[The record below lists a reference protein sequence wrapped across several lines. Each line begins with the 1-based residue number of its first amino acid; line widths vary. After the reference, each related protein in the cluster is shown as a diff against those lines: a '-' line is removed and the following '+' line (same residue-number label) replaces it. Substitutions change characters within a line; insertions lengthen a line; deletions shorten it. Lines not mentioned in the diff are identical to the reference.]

1 MSLSDYKFNEETNKY
16 VCPECGKE
24 YSKNGIGSHFWRN
37 HTEEGKK
44 FNPNPNKGF
53 YDGTRVAWNKG
64 LTRET
69 DERVRKYV
77 ETLKKRFKNK
87 EIIPSFLGKTQS
99 EETKKK
105 ISESRKKYLL
115 EHPEKVPYKLNHSS
129 KQSFPEK
136 FFETVFIN
144 NGIVFEKEFYAN
156 GYWLDFCFNK
166 AFYVEIDGEQHYLDK
181 RIVEHDKIRTM
192 RLAES
197 GFKCIER
204 VRWSEFQKL
213 DKDSQK
219 EYISTLID
227 KIKKVG

>member
-1 MSLSDYKFNEETNKY
+1 MKISDYKFNDKTNKY
-16 VCPECGKE
+16 VCPKCSKE
-24 YSKNGIGSHFWRN
+24 YSKHGISAHFWRN
-37 HTEEGKK
+37 HTEEGRN
-44 FNPNPNKGF
+44 FDPNKGIK
-53 YDGTRVAWNKG
+53 DGTRVAWNKG
-64 LTRET
+64 LTEET

-77 ETLKKRFKNK
+77 KTLRKRIKNK
-87 EIIPSFLGKTQS
+87 EIVPSFLGKKHS

-105 ISESRKKYLL
+105 ISESRKNFLF

-166 AFYVEIDGEQHYLDK
+166 TFYVEIDGEQHYLDK
-181 RIVEHDKIRTM
+181 RIVKHDKVRTT
-192 RLAES
+192 RLTEL

-213 DKDSQK
+213 DKDGQK
-219 EYISTLID
+219 EFINKLVTE
-227 KIKKVG
+227 IKKCF